1 MPITLSRRQAL
12 IATAT
17 TICGIAR
24 GAQAQAL
31 HPSTS
36 APLIPR
42 RFLFA
47 DPARSVVRISP
58 DGRRI
63 TFLAPLEGVLNL
75 WVSAIDD
82 VANARA
88 LTRVTDRSL
97 GPWLLWLHNNR
108 HVVFFRE
115 QGGDENW
122 QAHRVE
128 AATGDILGLTHA
140 PGRRS

>member
-24 GAQAQAL
+24 GARAQGL
-31 HPSTS
+31 PPSVS

-42 RFLFA
+42 RLLFA

-58 DGRRI
+58 DGRRVA
-63 TFLAPLEGVLNL
+63 FLAPLEGVLNL

-82 VANARA
+82 IANARV
-88 LTRVTDRSL
+88 LTS
-97 GPWLLWLHNNR
+97 G
-108 HVVFFRE
+108 
-115 QGGDENW
+115 
-122 QAHRVE
+122 
-128 AATGDILGLTHA
+128 
-140 PGRRS
+140 